1 MLRIHRDDRQVDN
14 NATGME
20 RNATDLTLLKMMLLS
35 SAPSV
40 DSFLAFQGTVE
51 WNDDCLV
58 ICRVDRVR

>member
-1 MLRIHRDDRQVDN
+1 MLRIHQDGRQVDN

-20 RNATDLTLLKMMLLS
+20 RNATDLTLLKTMLLS

-40 DSFLAFQGTVE
+40 DSFLAFQ